1 MATAPI
7 ASFAPTAAVEMAV
20 STTSSQVALPT
31 AGTPTIALVTNLG
44 IQPVFLALG
53 TSSSVSVVAGA
64 GVVVMPGQPLALTI
78 GANTNVAAIA
88 LAGVSGLNIAVG
100 T

>member
-20 STTSSQVALPT
+20 TSTSSQITIPT
-31 AGTPTIALVTNLG
+31 TGTPTIALLTNLG
-44 IQPVFLALG
+44 IQPIFVALG
-53 TSSSVSVVAGA
+53 TSSAVNVVAGA

-78 GANTNVAAIA
+78 GANTNLAAVT
-88 LAGVSGLNIAVG
+88 LTGVSGLNVAVG
-100 T
+100 S